1 MKVLK
6 ALQMFLLKV
15 LQIKLIGEKK
25 TMVVSVITN
34 NDGNTLGSY
43 LAINQNAINLFSDKI
58 KVKGRMIVDGATE
71 GTTDENTKE
80 N

>member
-1 MKVLK
+1 MVPLK
-6 ALQMFLLKV
+6 ALQALVLKV
-15 LQIKLIGEKK
+15 LQNKLIGEK

-43 LAINQNAINLFSDKI
+43 LAINQNAINLFSNKI
-58 KVKGRMIVDGATE
+58 NVKGNMIVE
-71 GTTDENTKE
+71 GITDETTKE